1 MIIPDQGSKKYLHPE
16 IEQPAKIENNSVFNI
31 YGINIEIDNMFD
43 LVETSIQKSLIAILE
58 HYSVLPEVNQNEQVV
73 NTINEG
79 ISKNLMLLM
88 ASNINMQEAKQA
100 ASMFS
105 INVDL
110 ERMSDHA
117 VNLAEA
123 GEDLVNGDL
132 SFSVNTYDE
141 IQEVATIIMESL
153 NHLNSILES
162 GELSYLE
169 QIQKNEDL
177 IDDLCYKYRNVEIER
192 MKKDNTDTATG
203 IIYSEMLIDI
213 ERIGDHIMNVAESV
227 VSNYKKD

>member
-1 MIIPDQGSKKYLHPE
+1 
-16 IEQPAKIENNSVFNI
+16 
-31 YGINIEIDNMFD
+31 MFD